1 MSSNRIDYSI
11 RFHKPGQP
19 AMVGPAS
26 HLAVGILAPG
36 RRPGDRPAVRL
47 PFGGQLAQAVEV
59 SLDLVDD
66 VPVGAGI
73 IWGEEIRVALRVVRG
88 DKTADRFIHP
98 AAQGTDCI
106 GRLPVTSSESLHDL
120 LPVCPPLQKA

>member
-1 MSSNRIDYSI
+1 
-11 RFHKPGQP
+11 
-19 AMVGPAS
+19 MVGPPS
-26 HLAVGILAPG
+26 HLGLGILAPG
-36 RRPGDRPAVRL
+36 RRPDDRPAARL

-88 DKTADRFIHP
+88 DKTADRPIHP

-120 LPVCPPLQKA
+120 PPVCPPLQKA